1 MEENRRVL
9 RVERELTQ
17 VLAEVIHHGLKLPLP
32 GFAAVVHVDVSPDL
46 RSAKVFVRVAGTDKD
61 RAGAEE
67 LLGQQRHQIQRKVG
81 DALNARF
88 CPVLRFVV
96 GGPPAGAMDDVEL
109 LLANLNRP
117 RI

>member
-32 GFAAVVHVDVSPDL
+32 GFAAVVHVDVTPDL
-46 RSAKVFVRVAGTDKD
+46 RSAKVYVRVAGTEKD
-61 RAGAEE
+61 RSKAED
-67 LLGQQRHQIQRKVG
+67 LLGQQRPQIQRKVS
-81 DALNARF
+81 DALDAKF

-96 GGPPAGAMDDVEL
+96 GGAPTKEKDDVEV

-117 RI
+117 RN